1 MSIPTTVLTL
11 VGNGSVGKTSIINR
25 FQDDGFAKQYKQTV
39 GCDFFEKTVEF
50 RGSMVKCTVWDI
62 GGQSLSSKN
71 LSNYVVASTV
81 LFLCYD
87 VTDPQ
92 SFADLSDWL
101 TMVRRAFDEQNAS
114 ITRENEEQNKTL
126 AAIGK
131 RPKNP
136 KLVKLPAMYL
146 VGNKID
152 LIAHRRVQERE
163 HASFITG
170 EDLSGG
176 FFMSAQSGENVLT
189 VFYKVAAQSIGIELT
204 EYELEFTKKVLS
216 VSVGK
221 EAQGKMKGSEAIE
234 KEDQQAHE
242 DVLNML
248 KGGGGGGGGCSNKC
262 SVC

>member
-1 MSIPTTVLTL
+1 
-11 VGNGSVGKTSIINR
+11 
-25 FQDDGFAKQYKQTV
+25 
-39 GCDFFEKTVEF
+39 
-50 RGSMVKCTVWDI
+50 MVKCTVWDI

-71 LSNYVVASTV
+71 LSNYVIASTI

-101 TMVRRAFDEQNAS
+101 TMVRRAYDERNAS
-114 ITRENEEQNKTL
+114 ITKETEEQNESL
-126 AAIGK
+126 ATAGK
-131 RPKNP
+131 RKKKP
-136 KLVKLPAMYL
+136 KLIKFPAMYL

-152 LIAHRRVQERE
+152 LIAHRRVHERE
-163 HASFITG
+163 HESFISS
-170 EDLSGG
+170 EDLTGG
-176 FFMSAQSGENVLT
+176 FFMSAQSGENVLS
-189 VFYKVAAQSIGIELT
+189 VFYKVAAQSVGIELT

-221 EAQGKMKGSEAIE
+221 EAEGKMKGSEAIE

-248 KGGGGGGGGCSNKC
+248 KGSGGGGGGGACNC